1 MKWHRA
7 GLVLMFSLSSLM
19 VVTFAVG
26 SQVEKIKE
34 PTQFEFM
41 KMADQ
46 MNIDA
51 HFDEKEKFARFE
63 SKMSMAAG
71 EKKTTSTAQRRRERQ
86 PSSNALNSKLGTPN
100 TVKDHTIMTTIWKH
114 EN

>member
-1 MKWHRA
+1 MNWHWA
-7 GLVLMFSLSSLM
+7 GLVLMFSLTSPM
-19 VVTFAVG
+19 VVTFAAG

-34 PTQFEFM
+34 PSQFELM

-46 MNIDA
+46 MNIDSR
-51 HFDEKEKFARFE
+51 FDEKEKFARFE
-63 SKMSMAAG
+63 SKMNMAAE
-71 EKKTTSTAQRRRERQ
+71 EKKTTLTVQRRRERQ
-86 PSSNALNSKLGTPN
+86 PSSNTLNSKLGTPN